1 MSRAAIY
8 LRGMSI
14 LSEKTTIEIIGVS
27 LSMLILVILLE
38 LDDRSAWRSSKLLE
52 LYIIIIG
59 AWSQGFG

>member
-38 LDDRSAWRSSKLLE
+38 LDDRSAWRSCKLLE

-59 AWSQGFG
+59 AGSQGFG